1 MILGLSVA
9 AFTATH
15 VFLSLIALASGVFVV
30 RSLFASR
37 TPARITTL
45 FLATTIAT
53 SAGGFLFP
61 SARVGL
67 GHVVGALSLVVLL
80 PTVLALYGG
89 HLAGPWRWIYAAGV
103 IGAFY
108 LNAMI
113 AVAQT
118 FIKIPVLRPLAY
130 GLTAPTFL
138 LAQAALAAL
147 FIWLGTIAVRRFHP
161 ELRSPPR
168 SVLHPV

>member
-1 MILGLSVA
+1 MILGLSLQAFVA
-9 AFTATH
+9 SH
-15 VFLSLIALASGVFVV
+15 VALSLVALLSGAAVV
-30 RSLFASR
+30 RNLFASR
-37 TPARITTL
+37 TPAGITAL

-67 GHVVGALSLVVLL
+67 GHVVGAVSLVVLL
-80 PTVLALYGG
+80 PTVLAIYGG
-89 HLAGPWRWIYAAGV
+89 HLAGPWRWIYAAGA
-103 IGAFY
+103 IAALY
-108 LNAMI
+108 LNAVI

-118 FIKIPVLRPLAY
+118 FMKVPVLRPLAY
-130 GLTAPTFL
+130 SLTAPSFL

-147 FIWLGTIAVRRFHP
+147 FIGLGVVALRRLHP
-161 ELRSPPR
+161 EHHPPH